1 MRPAKPEGTGPR
13 TGAPTCPAA
22 GPPPRSGLQRSWR
35 RPSHALLR
43 QAIPTQNGLKAA
55 AASSSAQAKP
65 HTEAG
70 SRQREAERNSL
81 RNHARDE
88 PHGRTH
94 DPHTTHHGARDTR
107 AGAAAHGAL
116 TGQLAGRCPG
126 SPCTPA
132 AAAQPSGLGDLA
144 ADAPGAWGARPRAGR
159 VESQTRTGGPARLC
173 SRSLTHTSLHTS
185 ARTTT
190 HSYTRVPTLMPLC
203 SHPPLTRLAASD
215 KVTCAPVRRGQ
226 PHQPQTSR
234 TAPRPPPAPR
244 RPRLSGEQQ
253 SSSAGRPAGDAASD
267 PGKTH
272 PAGAAEH
279 HPPATWSLERR
290 KIRTSV
296 Y

>member
-1 MRPAKPEGTGPR
+1 MYFKYLWQIFFLLTLTTQLCQENTFPYTAASPAKGTSRAVRPAKPEGTGPR

-22 GPPPRSGLQRSWR
+22 RPPPRSGLQRSWR

-173 SRSLTHTSLHTS
+173 SRSLT
-185 ARTTT
+185 
-190 HSYTRVPTLMPLC
+190 
-203 SHPPLTRLAASD
+203 LTRPFTRAH
-215 KVTCAPVRRGQ
+215 VQ
-226 PHQPQTSR
+226 PHTRTHVCPHSCPCAHTHHSHASR
-234 TAPRPPPAPR
+234 LLTR
-244 RPRLSGEQQ
+244 
-253 SSSAGRPAGDAASD
+253 
-267 PGKTH
+267 
-272 PAGAAEH
+272 
-279 HPPATWSLERR
+279 
-290 KIRTSV
+290 
-296 Y
+296 